1 MKSLPFFVRMKSFLL
16 IVFVVL
22 IVPLPGCR
30 TNRKASSLTVT
41 ERHTDS
47 VAALRSIRASL
58 IERETV
64 TETIVIRPDTITGEL
79 RVVARDITKTTERAT
94 ETAKTGDTAR
104 FVSKGERTNIRDE
117 KTSETQGNAATAG
130 NIGQLILVWLSFAF
144 LAALLALYLRATW
157 KSRN

>member
-1 MKSLPFFVRMKSFLL
+1 MKSLPFFVRMKNFLL

-104 FVSKGERTNIRDE
+104 FVSKGGTDIRDE

-130 NIGQLILVWLSFAF
+130 DIWQLAIVWLSFAF